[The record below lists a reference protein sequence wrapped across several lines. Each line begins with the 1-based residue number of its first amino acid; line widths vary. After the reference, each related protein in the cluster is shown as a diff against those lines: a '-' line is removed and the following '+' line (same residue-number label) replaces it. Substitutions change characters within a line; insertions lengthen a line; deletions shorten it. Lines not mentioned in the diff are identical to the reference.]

1 MPLKVE
7 NKVSISR
14 IPIKISVEGL
24 GDSKGVLIRF
34 LSPRTVDAVVR
45 LLPIE
50 GRAALWR
57 SEVYF
62 EIPLKLG
69 LEKPRKNVKKGDL
82 AYWPLGKAFCIFFE
96 DMHPYTPVNLIGKI
110 TENVKIFS
118 KVKSGLKVRVEKI
131 KESLSP

>member
-1 MPLKVE
+1 M
-7 NKVSISR
+7 SISR
-14 IPIKISVEGL
+14 IPIRMRVEGL

-34 LSPRTVDAVVR
+34 LSPRTVDAIVR

-69 LEKPRKNVKKGDL
+69 VEKPRSAVKRGDL
-82 AYWPLGKAFCIFFE
+82 AYWPLGRAFCIFFE
-96 DMHPYTPVNLIGKI
+96 DMRPYSPVNLIGRI
-110 TENVKIFS
+110 TENVEIFRKI
-118 KVKSGLKVRVEKI
+118 KSGLKIRVEKI
-131 KESLSP
+131 

>member
-1 MPLKVE
+1 
-7 NKVSISR
+7 VSISR

-34 LSPRTVDAVVR
+34 LSPRTVDAIVR

-62 EIPLKLG
+62 EVPLKLG
-69 LEKPRKNVKKGDL
+69 VEKPRSTVKKGDL
-82 AYWPLGKAFCIFFE
+82 AYWPFGRAFCIFFE
-96 DMHPYTPVNLIGKI
+96 DMRPYTPVNLIGRI
-110 TENVKIFS
+110 TENVEIFS
-118 KVKSGLKVRVEKI
+118 KTRSGLKIKVEKI
-131 KESLSP
+131 

>member
-1 MPLKVE
+1 M
-7 NKVSISR
+7 SISR
-14 IPIKISVEGL
+14 IPIKIHVEGL

-34 LSPRTVDAVVR
+34 LSPRTVDAIVR

-62 EIPLKLG
+62 ELPLKLG
-69 LEKPRKNVKKGDL
+69 VEKPKSMVKKGDL

-96 DMHPYTPVNLIGKI
+96 DMRPYSPVNLIGKI
-110 TENVKIFS
+110 TENIEVFS
-118 KVKSGLKVRVEKI
+118 KIKSGLKIRVEKI
-131 KESLSP
+131 

>member
-1 MPLKVE
+1 L
-7 NKVSISR
+7 SISR
-14 IPIKISVEGL
+14 IPIKIHVEGL

-34 LSPRTVDAVVR
+34 LSPRTVDAIVR

-62 EIPLKLG
+62 ELPLKLG
-69 LEKPRKNVKKGDL
+69 VEKPKSMVKKGDL

-96 DMHPYTPVNLIGKI
+96 DMRPYSPVNLIGKI
-110 TENVKIFS
+110 TENIEVFS
-118 KVKSGLKVRVEKI
+118 KIKSGLKIRVEKI
-131 KESLSP
+131 

>member
-1 MPLKVE
+1 L
-7 NKVSISR
+7 SISR
-14 IPIKISVEGL
+14 IPIKIHVEGL

-34 LSPRTVDAVVR
+34 LSPRTVDAIVR

-62 EIPLKLG
+62 ELPLKLG
-69 LEKPRKNVKKGDL
+69 VEKPKSMVRKGDL

-96 DMHPYTPVNLIGKI
+96 DMRPYSPVNLIGKI
-110 TENVKIFS
+110 TENIEVFS
-118 KVKSGLKVRVEKI
+118 KIKSGLKIRIEKI
-131 KESLSP
+131 